1 MSIYRLTFSGTLPG
15 ETFAH
20 TIHVDGA
27 GGDSTGAEAAA
38 AIAMGDFWN
47 DGTDG
52 IKGFFTAQVN
62 YVAVHAAE
70 LDALTGKQIDAA
82 EGVLALAGTNAG
94 QMLPHEVAVAV
105 TIRGAAPVRRNRG
118 RFFLPPPAV
127 DQLLDGRLLAAT
139 VTRMMNGAA
148 LFINTLQGAG
158 FTPVVYHTNDKT
170 GTPVTIVGVGNV
182 PDSQRRRRN
191 KLVEVRDEIGV

>member
-1 MSIYRLTFSGTLPG
+1 MSIYRITYSGTLPG

-20 TIHVDGA
+20 TLHVDGA

-38 AIAMGDFWN
+38 AIAMGDWWN
-47 DGTDG
+47 DATDG
-52 IKGFFTAQVN
+52 LKSHYTSQVA

-70 LDALTGKQIDAA
+70 LDPLTGKQIDAA
-82 EGVLALAGTNAG
+82 EGVLALTGTAAGE
-94 QMLPHEVAVAV
+94 MLPHEVAVAV

-118 RFFLPPPAV
+118 RFYLPPLAV
-127 DQLLDGRLLAAT
+127 SELLNGRILTAT
-139 VTRMMNGAA
+139 VAHIMNGAA
-148 LFINTLQGAG
+148 ILINTLQGAG
-158 FTPVVYHTNDKT
+158 FTPVVYHHNDHT
-170 GTPVTIVGVGNV
+170 GTPVTIVGVGDV